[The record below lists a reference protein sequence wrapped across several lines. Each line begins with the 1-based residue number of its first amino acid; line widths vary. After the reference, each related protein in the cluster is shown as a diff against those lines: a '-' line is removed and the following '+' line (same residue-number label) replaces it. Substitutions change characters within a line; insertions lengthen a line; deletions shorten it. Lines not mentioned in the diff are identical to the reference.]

1 MKVLLTAGWGDGDG
15 KNCGSRTP
23 LIHKRPTYPPVV
35 PTPRRW
41 SPSFARR
48 NPSTNNSARA
58 QVRLRRWFF
67 LCVCVRL
74 FEAGERGRGGEA
86 SLQSCCCCCAID
98 ALGRGHG
105 YWPAAAARVAA
116 ASSRSQPAATAT
128 TGAGARAYMRVQ
140 EGRESSCSST
150 RTRRRQRSPL
160 LTRRSARRMRS
171 THASIPLHTHTQH
184 APAAGFA
191 FPVLGT
197 APLS

>member
-1 MKVLLTAGWGDGDG
+1 MG
-15 KNCGSRTP
+15 KTVDRVHPSFTNAPHIPRSSPP
-23 LIHKRPTYPPVV
+23 LEGGRLPLPVA
-35 PTPRRW
+35 TPRQTTR
-41 SPSFARR
+41 PVPRCGCDGG
-48 NPSTNNSARA
+48 
-58 QVRLRRWFF
+58 FF